1 MPDAVRPVAGIVLAA
16 GMSRRMGRNKLLLE
30 LDGEPV
36 LRRAARRAVDA
47 GLDPVIVVLGHQAER
62 TATALDGLPCRA
74 VVNVDYEQGTG
85 SSLKTGLAALP
96 DDAPATVSMLADM
109 PHVTSAMLATL
120 VELYRARDAALVI
133 SEYDGVIAPPYLYDR
148 RLFPQ
153 IADLP
158 GRCDKRVV
166 KRNREGAAVARWP
179 ARALA
184 DIDEPADLEAA
195 RSRLAAAG

>member
-1 MPDAVRPVAGIVLAA
+1 MPREAPVAAIVLAA
-16 GMSRRMGRNKLLLE
+16 GMSTRMGRNKLLLE
-30 LDGEPV
+30 LDGETV

-47 GLDPVIVVLGHQAER
+47 GLDPVIVVLGHQAKR
-62 TATALDGLPCRA
+62 TAAALDGLPCRA
-74 VVNVDYEQGTG
+74 VVNEAYELGTG

-96 DDAPATVSMLADM
+96 DATPATISMLADM
-109 PHVTSAMLATL
+109 PHVTCAMLATL
-120 VELYRARDAALVI
+120 VELYRTRDAALVI

-153 IADLP
+153 IAELP

-166 KRNREGAAVARWP
+166 KRNRQGAAVARWP
-179 ARALA
+179 ASALA

-195 RSRLAAAG
+195 RSRVAAAG